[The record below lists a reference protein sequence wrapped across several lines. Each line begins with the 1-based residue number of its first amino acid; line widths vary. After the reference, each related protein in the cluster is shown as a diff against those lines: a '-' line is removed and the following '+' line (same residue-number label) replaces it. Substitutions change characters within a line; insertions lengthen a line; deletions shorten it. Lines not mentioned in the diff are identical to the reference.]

1 MSLLSFGPSKR
12 HRAFGVTIKL
22 FRNAYNGN
30 PRDRLFGHISA
41 RDSDFKVINNKNW
54 TCGKPSFQYKSF

>member
-1 MSLLSFGPSKR
+1 M
-12 HRAFGVTIKL
+12 AFGVTIKL